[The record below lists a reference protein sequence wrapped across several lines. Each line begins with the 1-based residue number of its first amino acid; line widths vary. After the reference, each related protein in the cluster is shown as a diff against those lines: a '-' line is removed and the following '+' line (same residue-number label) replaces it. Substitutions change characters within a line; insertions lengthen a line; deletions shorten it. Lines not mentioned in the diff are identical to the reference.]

1 MAGRDILKTIQVSDA
16 RCAEDFNLRTNIIAY
31 ASTHDASGGAISA
44 KHKDQLAANDVKW
57 SHGGFSTTIATAAA
71 NGQIVVYDINRA
83 GVEIARLHEHV
94 RQVHRLG
101 FNPHRAA
108 YMLSGSQDGT
118 VRMWDLRDLA
128 GDRSIM
134 TCQSRQKYIGNSDG
148 IRDLRWSPTDGTE
161 FAVGTDNGIVQCWDI
176 RKPVAPSLKISAH
189 DKSCHSIDWHPD
201 GKYLVSGGTDKN
213 IRVWDTSSSNRRM
226 KPSWEI
232 RAPQAVLN
240 VRWRPACWLSD
251 RDSPAAWRC
260 TQIATSYD
268 QQDPRMHIWDFRSPY
283 VPLRVLDKYD
293 TPATAMLW
301 HSESLLWSVGSIG
314 MFTQTD
320 VKFTTKTM
328 DQISPNTLD
337 IAPNGKILFFSQ
349 KRERRRTSIED
360 VLDNLSKQD
369 QRRSST
375 GERLSGSHSTLL
387 GSSEG
392 LSTKNRQRKGPSS
405 LRSIKPSADTPPSA
419 GSGGAILGLDSSLET
434 GVHLS
439 SQVAG
444 IGYVEG
450 LFDADAFTYIAR
462 HQRAPSPVPA
472 SDKTCDLHHGL
483 SEAFRANSSLSA
495 NTGQYRLSQ
504 SWQILALA
512 VDHELY
518 SRAAH
523 SYHQRKTLSSP
534 TTLVKRRSLY
544 APYKPPNGARDE
556 QERKTALSESEQPP
570 MQLTTTLSGL
580 EDASNMTTPLA
591 RPVPDDHSEH
601 GMQTNFESLQ
611 LTDSTWSKQP
621 PKPLRPIS
629 ELANMASPGALR
641 TDTNHSPDVTSESSQ
656 SDAES
661 QGRSYPH
668 HIPQGTGLVDM
679 DRQMAERRAAIGNY
693 RAIPRP
699 LLRLDDPT
707 TMAGSA
713 LNVPMFGHESEESFH
728 LLSASTDSSHRGR
741 SVIGSFESNPESQ
754 KSTSTPERELP
765 PTDQLYDNT
774 DQEDALV
781 FDDEAQMRAPGSP
794 QSSPPMSLSLQRGQR
809 AVEFA
814 ESTALAILQ
823 RPAHSQQP
831 IVHLEDMEEWPSAPM
846 TGTDEPATK
855 SDSYLISDFLP
866 PEQEPDYFPPWTATA
881 MLAPLTNY
889 HTYKLHDAQLP
900 AYLLLHLAPYLSQRF
915 SYERATL
922 ILLQYHSQLV
932 SLELYAQAAEL
943 RNLAHPDYVEVAE
956 HGLYQI
962 VPGGPWCTVCQK
974 PSKGSKPRYCERCKQ
989 PWAQCPICN
998 GEGVSSI
1005 RGSPGVL
1012 DQAAPATSNYPKG
1025 GDKLWGW
1032 CQDCGHGGHSGCLR
1046 IWWGLEESEGV
1057 CPSAGCLCDCMPGTR
1072 REEIVRRLEEERKPN
1087 KVVSKDE
1094 RKVGP
1099 SPAVQKARG
1108 LLGGPG
1114 MNAVSTQGMGAG
1126 RGALSLG
1133 ATGRSASGGKK
1144 VRIVAPEEEGRVGG
1158 NDGKGDDKTSVSVP

>member
-1 MAGRDILKTIQVSDA
+1 M
-16 RCAEDFNLRTNIIAY
+16 RTNIIAY

-94 RQVHRLG
+94 RQVHKLG

-176 RKPVAPSLKISAH
+176 RKPAAPSLKISAH
-189 DKSCHSIDWHPD
+189 EKSCHSIDWHPD

-213 IRVWDTSSSNRRM
+213 IRVWDTSSLNRRM

-240 VRWRPACWLSD
+240 VRWRPACWPSD
-251 RDSPAAWRC
+251 RESPAAWRC
-260 TQIATSYD
+260 TQVAASYD

-283 VPLRVLDKYD
+283 VPFRVLDKYD
-293 TPATAMLW
+293 TPAAAMLW
-301 HSESLLWSVGSIG
+301 HSESLLWSVGSVG

-320 VKFTTKTM
+320 LKFTTKTM

-337 IAPNGKILFFSQ
+337 IAPDGKILFFSQ

-360 VLDNLSKQD
+360 VLDNLSKQT

-392 LSTKNRQRKGPSS
+392 LSVKNRQRKGPSS
-405 LRSIKPSADTPPSA
+405 LRSTKSSADTPPSA
-419 GSGGAILGLDSSLET
+419 ESGGPILGLDSCLENS
-434 GVHLS
+434 VHLL

-450 LFDADAFTYIAR
+450 LFDADAFKYIAR
-462 HQRAPSPVPA
+462 HQRAPSPAPA
-472 SDKTCDLHHGL
+472 SDETCDLHHVL
-483 SEAFRANSSLSA
+483 SEAFRANSTLSA

-518 SRAAH
+518 SRAVH
-523 SYHQRKTLSSP
+523 SYQQRKTLSSP
-534 TTLVKRRSLY
+534 KDLVKRQSLY
-544 APYKPPNGARDE
+544 ATYKTSSEAKDG
-556 QERKTALSESEQPP
+556 QENEQPLT
-570 MQLTTTLSGL
+570 QLTTTSSGL

-591 RPVPDDHSEH
+591 RPVPDSHSEH
-601 GMQTNFESLQ
+601 GMQVHVESLQ
-611 LTDSTWSKQP
+611 LTDSTWTQQP
-621 PKPLRPIS
+621 PKPPKPIS
-629 ELANMASPGALR
+629 GLANIDSPGALR
-641 TDTNHSPDVTSESSQ
+641 ADKNHNPDGIRGPSK
-656 SDAES
+656 SDAENQDLS
-661 QGRSYPH
+661 FPH
-668 HIPQGTGLVDM
+668 QLPQDTGFVDM

-707 TMAGSA
+707 SMVGSG
-713 LNVPMFGHESEESFH
+713 LNVPTFGHESEESFQ

-741 SVIGSFESNPESQ
+741 SVIGSFDSNPDSQ

-765 PTDQLYDNT
+765 PIDQLYDNT

-794 QSSPPMSLSLQRGQR
+794 PASGLMSISLQRGQR
-809 AVEFA
+809 AVEYG
-814 ESTALAILQ
+814 ESVALAVIQ

-831 IVHLEDMEEWPSAPM
+831 IVHLENMEEWPSAPI
-846 TGTDEPATK
+846 TRIEEPTAG
-855 SDSYLISDFLP
+855 SGSYLMSDFLP

-881 MLAPLTNY
+881 MFAPLTNY

-943 RNLAHPDYVEVAE
+943 RNHAHPDYVEVAE

-962 VPGGPWCTVCQK
+962 VPGGPWCTVCHK
-974 PSKGSKPRYCERCKQ
+974 PSKGSRPRYCQRCKQ
-989 PWAQCPICN
+989 PWAKCPICN
-998 GEGVSSI
+998 GEGVTSI
-1005 RGSPGVL
+1005 RNSPRVL
-1012 DQAAPATSNYPKG
+1012 AQAAPSTSNYPKG
-1025 GDKLWGW
+1025 SDNLWGW
-1032 CQDCGHGGHSGCLR
+1032 CQECGHGGHSGCLR
-1046 IWWGLEESEGV
+1046 IWWGMEESEGA

-1072 REEIVRRLEEERKPN
+1072 RDEIVRRLERFEEERKP

-1094 RKVGP
+1094 RKVRP

-1114 MNAVSTQGMGAG
+1114 TNAVSTQGMGAG

-1144 VRIVAPEEEGRVGG
+1144 VRIVAPEEESRDGG
-1158 NDGKGDDKTSVSVP
+1158 NYDKDNNKTSVSVP

>member
-1 MAGRDILKTIQVSDA
+1 MSDA

-128 GDRSIM
+128 GDRSVM
-134 TCQSRQKYIGNSDG
+134 TCQSRQKYIGNNDG

-176 RKPVAPSLKISAH
+176 RKPAAPSLKISAH
-189 DKSCHSIDWHPD
+189 EKSCHSIDWHPD
-201 GKYLVSGGTDKN
+201 GKYLVSGGADKN

-251 RDSPAAWRC
+251 RESPAAWRC
-260 TQIATSYD
+260 TQLAASYD
-268 QQDPRMHIWDFRSPY
+268 QQDPRMHVWDFRSPY
-283 VPLRVLDKYD
+283 VPFRVLDKYD

-301 HSESLLWSVGSIG
+301 HSESLLWSVGSVG

-320 VKFTTKTM
+320 VKFTPKTM

-360 VLDNLSKQD
+360 VLDNLSKQN

-392 LSTKNRQRKGPSS
+392 LSVKNRQRKGPSS
-405 LRSIKPSADTPPSA
+405 LRSTKSSADTPPSA
-419 GSGGAILGLDSSLET
+419 GSGGPILGLDSSLEN

-444 IGYVEG
+444 IGYIEG
-450 LFDADAFTYIAR
+450 LFDADAFGYIAR

-472 SDKTCDLHHGL
+472 SDKTCDLHHVL
-483 SEAFRANSSLSA
+483 SEAFRANSTLSA
-495 NTGQYRLSQ
+495 NTGKYRLSQ

-512 VDHELY
+512 VDNELY

-523 SYHQRKTLSSP
+523 SYQHRKTLSSP
-534 TTLVKRRSLY
+534 KNLVKRRALY
-544 APYKPPNGARDE
+544 ATYKASNEATDD
-556 QERKTALSESEQPP
+556 QEGKTILTENEQPP
-570 MQLTTTLSGL
+570 TQLTTTSSGF
-580 EDASNMTTPLA
+580 EDASNRTTPLA
-591 RPVPDDHSEH
+591 RPVPDGHSEH
-601 GMQTNFESLQ
+601 GMPMNVESLQ
-611 LTDSTWSKQP
+611 LTDPTWTKQP
-621 PKPLRPIS
+621 PKPLTPIS
-629 ELANMASPGALR
+629 GLANMASPGALR
-641 TDTNHSPDVTSESSQ
+641 TDKYHNPDDVKELSKI
-656 SDAES
+656 DPES
-661 QGRSYPH
+661 QDPSYPRQL
-668 HIPQGTGLVDM
+668 PQDSGLVDM

-707 TMAGSA
+707 SMVGSG
-713 LNVPMFGHESEESFH
+713 LNVPTFGHESEESFQ

-765 PTDQLYDNT
+765 LMDQLHDNT

-794 QSSPPMSLSLQRGQR
+794 PASPPMFLSLQRGEG
-809 AVEFA
+809 AAEYA
-814 ESTALAILQ
+814 ESAALAVSQ
-823 RPAHSQQP
+823 RPARSQQP
-831 IVHLEDMEEWPSAPM
+831 IVHLEDMEERPSAPI
-846 TGTDEPATK
+846 TK
-855 SDSYLISDFLP
+855 NDVRTTVSDAYLISDFLP

-881 MLAPLTNY
+881 MLAPLTNF

-900 AYLLLHLAPYLSQRF
+900 AYLLVHLAPYLSQRF
-915 SYERATL
+915 PYERAML

-962 VPGGPWCTVCQK
+962 VPGGPWCTVCRK
-974 PSKGSKPRYCERCKQ
+974 SSKGTKPRYCERCKQ

-1005 RGSPGVL
+1005 KNSLGVL
-1012 DQAAPATSNYPKG
+1012 DQAAESTSKCPKG
-1025 GDKLWGW
+1025 GDNLWGW
-1032 CQDCGHGGHSGCLR
+1032 CQECGHGGHSGCLR
-1046 IWWGLEESEGV
+1046 IWWGLEESEGA
-1057 CPSAGCLCDCMPGTR
+1057 CPTAACLCDCMPGTR
-1072 REEIVRRLEEERKPN
+1072 RDEIVKKLEEERKP
-1087 KVVSKDE
+1087 KPVSKDE
-1094 RKVGP
+1094 WKVGP

-1108 LLGGPG
+1108 LVGGPG
-1114 MNAVSTQGMGAG
+1114 TNAVSTQGMGAG

-1133 ATGRSASGGKK
+1133 AAGRSASGGKK
-1144 VRIVAPEEEGRVGG
+1144 VRIVAPEEEDRNGG
-1158 NDGKGDDKTSVSVP
+1158 NNSKDNDKTSVSVP

>member
-1 MAGRDILKTIQVSDA
+1 MSDA

-128 GDRSIM
+128 GDRSVM

-176 RKPVAPSLKISAH
+176 RKPAAPSLKISAH

-260 TQIATSYD
+260 TQIAASYD

-283 VPLRVLDKYD
+283 VPFRVLDKYD

-301 HSESLLWSVGSIG
+301 HSESLLWSVGSVG

-337 IAPNGKILFFSQ
+337 IAPDGKILFFSQ

-360 VLDNLSKQD
+360 VLDNLSKQN

-392 LSTKNRQRKGPSS
+392 LSVKNRQRKGPSS
-405 LRSIKPSADTPPSA
+405 LRSTRSSADTPPSG
-419 GSGGAILGLDSSLET
+419 GSGGPILGLDSSLENSM
-434 GVHLS
+434 HLS

-450 LFDADAFTYIAR
+450 LFDADAFKYIAR
-462 HQRAPSPVPA
+462 HQTAPSLVPA
-472 SDKTCDLHHGL
+472 SDETCDLHHVL
-483 SEAFRANSSLSA
+483 SEAFRVNSTLSA

-523 SYHQRKTLSSP
+523 SYQQRKSLSSP
-534 TTLVKRRSLY
+534 KNLGKRQSLY
-544 APYKPPNGARDE
+544 VTYKASSEATDSQERETTGSENEKPPI
-556 QERKTALSESEQPP
+556 
-570 MQLTTTLSGL
+570 QLTTISSGL

-591 RPVPDDHSEH
+591 RPVPDGHSEH
-601 GMQTNFESLQ
+601 GMQMPMDSLQ
-611 LTDSTWSKQP
+611 LTDSTWTKQP
-621 PKPLRPIS
+621 PKPLKPIS
-629 ELANMASPGALR
+629 GLANMDSPGALQ
-641 TDTNHSPDVTSESSQ
+641 TDKNHSPDSIR
-656 SDAES
+656 
-661 QGRSYPH
+661 GSYPH
-668 HIPQGTGLVDM
+668 QLPQDTGFVDI

-707 TMAGSA
+707 SMVGSA
-713 LNVPMFGHESEESFH
+713 LNVPTFGHESEESFQ

-765 PTDQLYDNT
+765 SIDQLYENT

-794 QSSPPMSLSLQRGQR
+794 PASPPMSHSLQRGER
-809 AVEFA
+809 AVEYA
-814 ESTALAILQ
+814 ESATLVVSQ

-831 IVHLEDMEEWPSAPM
+831 IIQLEDMEGWPGPPINRTEAPANES
-846 TGTDEPATK
+846 G
-855 SDSYLISDFLP
+855 SYLISDFLP

-881 MLAPLTNY
+881 MFAPLTNY

-915 SYERATL
+915 TYERATL

-932 SLELYAQAAEL
+932 SLELYTQAAEL
-943 RNLAHPDYVEVAE
+943 RNLAHRDYVEVAE
-956 HGLYQI
+956 YGLYQI
-962 VPGGPWCTVCQK
+962 VPGGPWCAVCHK

-998 GEGVSSI
+998 GEGVGSI
-1005 RGSPGVL
+1005 RNSPGVL
-1012 DQAAPATSNYPKG
+1012 DQAAPSMSNYCHG
-1025 GDKLWGW
+1025 GDNLWGW
-1032 CQDCGHGGHSGCLR
+1032 CQECGHGGHSGCLQ

-1057 CPSAGCLCDCMPGTR
+1057 CPSVGCLCDCMPGMR
-1072 REEIVRRLEEERKPN
+1072 RDQIVRKLEEERKP
-1087 KVVSKDE
+1087 KPVSKDE

-1114 MNAVSTQGMGAG
+1114 TNAVSTQGMGAG

-1144 VRIVAPEEEGRVGG
+1144 VRIVAPEEEGRDGG
-1158 NDGKGDDKTSVSVP
+1158 NNSKGDNKTSVSVP

>member
-1 MAGRDILKTIQVSDA
+1 MSDA

-176 RKPVAPSLKISAH
+176 RKPAAPLLKISAH
-189 DKSCHSIDWHPD
+189 EKSCHSIDWHPD

-213 IRVWDTSSSNRRM
+213 IRVWDTSSPNRRM

-251 RDSPAAWRC
+251 RESPAAWRC
-260 TQIATSYD
+260 TQLAASYD

-283 VPLRVLDKYD
+283 VPFRVLDKYD
-293 TPATAMLW
+293 TPAAAMLW
-301 HSESLLWSVGSIG
+301 HSESLLWSVGSVG

-320 VKFTTKTM
+320 LKFTTKTM

-337 IAPNGKILFFSQ
+337 VAADGKILFFSQ

-360 VLDNLSKQD
+360 VLDNLSKQN

-392 LSTKNRQRKGPSS
+392 LSVKNRQRKGPSS
-405 LRSIKPSADTPPSA
+405 LRSTKSSVDTPPSA
-419 GSGGAILGLDSSLET
+419 GSDGPILGLDSSLEN

-450 LFDADAFTYIAR
+450 LFDADAFRYIAR
-462 HQRAPSPVPA
+462 HQRAPSPIPA
-472 SDKTCDLHHGL
+472 SGKTCDLHHVL
-483 SEAFRANSSLSA
+483 NEAFRANSTLSA

-523 SYHQRKTLSSP
+523 SYQQRKTLSSP
-534 TTLVKRRSLY
+534 KNLVKRKSLY
-544 APYKPPNGARDE
+544 ATYKASNEATDD
-556 QERKTALSESEQPP
+556 QERKTTLLESEHPP
-570 MQLTTTLSGL
+570 TQLITTSSGR

-591 RPVPDDHSEH
+591 RPVPDGHSEH
-601 GMQTNFESLQ
+601 GMQMNMESFQ
-611 LTDSTWSKQP
+611 LTNSTWSKQS
-621 PKPLRPIS
+621 PKPLKAIS
-629 ELANMASPGALR
+629 GFANMVSPGPLR
-641 TDTNHSPDVTSESSQ
+641 IDKNHSPNGVRGSSKP
-656 SDAES
+656 DAES
-661 QGRSYPH
+661 QDPSYPH
-668 HIPQGTGLVDM
+668 QLPQDTGLVDM
-679 DRQMAERRAAIGNY
+679 DRQMTERRAAIGNY

-707 TMAGSA
+707 PMLGSA
-713 LNVPMFGHESEESFH
+713 LNVPTFGHESEESFQ
-728 LLSASTDSSHRGR
+728 LMSASTDSSHRGR
-741 SVIGSFESNPESQ
+741 SVIGSFESNPDSQ

-765 PTDQLYDNT
+765 SFDQLYDNT

-794 QSSPPMSLSLQRGQR
+794 PISPPMSFSLQRGER
-809 AVEFA
+809 AVEYA
-814 ESTALAILQ
+814 ESAALPVIQ
-823 RPAHSQQP
+823 RPTHSQQP
-831 IVHLEDMEEWPSAPM
+831 IVHPEDMEEWRSAPITRTDKPT
-846 TGTDEPATK
+846 TG

-866 PEQEPDYFPPWTATA
+866 LEQEPDYFPPWTATA
-881 MLAPLTNY
+881 MFAPLTNY

-922 ILLQYHSQLV
+922 ILLQYHSQLA

-943 RNLAHPDYVEVAE
+943 RNLAHPDYVEVTE

-962 VPGGPWCTVCQK
+962 MPGGPWCTFCHK
-974 PSKGSKPRYCERCKQ
+974 PSKGSKPRYCERCRQ
-989 PWAQCPICN
+989 PWARCPICN

-1005 RGSPGVL
+1005 RNSPGVV
-1012 DQAAPATSNYPKG
+1012 DQASPSKSNYSKG
-1025 GDKLWGW
+1025 GDNLWGW
-1032 CQDCGHGGHSGCLR
+1032 CQECGHGGHSGCLR
-1046 IWWGLEESEGV
+1046 IWWSLEESEGV
-1057 CPSAGCLCDCMPGTR
+1057 CPSAGCLCDCMPGSR
-1072 REEIVRRLEEERKPN
+1072 RDEIVRKLEEERKP

-1114 MNAVSTQGMGAG
+1114 ANAVSTQGLGPG

-1144 VRIVAPEEEGRVGG
+1144 VRIVAPEEEGQDGG
-1158 NDGKGDDKTSVSVP
+1158 KDSKGDDKTSVSVP

>member
-1 MAGRDILKTIQVSDA
+1 MSDA

-128 GDRSIM
+128 GDRSVM
-134 TCQSRQKYIGNSDG
+134 TCQSRQKYLGNNDG

-176 RKPVAPSLKISAH
+176 RKPAAPSLKISAH
-189 DKSCHSIDWHPD
+189 DNKSCHSIDWHPD
-201 GKYLVSGGTDKN
+201 GKYLVSGGADKN

-251 RDSPAAWRC
+251 RESPAAWRC
-260 TQIATSYD
+260 TQLAASYD
-268 QQDPRMHIWDFRSPY
+268 QQDPRMHVWDFRSPY
-283 VPLRVLDKYD
+283 VPFRVLDKYD

-301 HSESLLWSVGSIG
+301 HSESLLWSVGSVG

-320 VKFTTKTM
+320 VKFTTQTM

-360 VLDNLSKQD
+360 VLDNLSKQN

-392 LSTKNRQRKGPSS
+392 LSVKNRQRKGPSS
-405 LRSIKPSADTPPSA
+405 LRSTKSSADTPPSI
-419 GSGGAILGLDSSLET
+419 GSGGPTLGLDSSLEN
-434 GVHLS
+434 GLHLS

-450 LFDADAFTYIAR
+450 FFDADAFRYIAR

-472 SDKTCDLHHGL
+472 SDKTCDLHHVL
-483 SEAFRANSSLSA
+483 SEAFRANSTLSA

-512 VDHELY
+512 VDNELY
-518 SRAAH
+518 SRAVH
-523 SYHQRKTLSSP
+523 SYQQRKALSSP
-534 TTLVKRRSLY
+534 KKLVKRRALY
-544 APYKPPNGARDE
+544 ALYKSSNEVTDD
-556 QERKTALSESEQPP
+556 QEGKTTLSENEQPP
-570 MQLTTTLSGL
+570 TQLTTTSSGL

-591 RPVPDDHSEH
+591 RPVSDGHSEH
-601 GMQTNFESLQ
+601 GMPMNLESLQ
-611 LTDSTWSKQP
+611 LTDPTWTKQP
-621 PKPLRPIS
+621 PKPLTPIS
-629 ELANMASPGALR
+629 GLANMASPRALR
-641 TDTNHSPDVTSESSQ
+641 TDKNHSPDDSKGSSET
-656 SDAES
+656 DAES
-661 QGRSYPH
+661 QDPSFPRQL
-668 HIPQGTGLVDM
+668 PQDTGLVDM

-707 TMAGSA
+707 SMIGSG
-713 LNVPMFGHESEESFH
+713 LNVPTFGHESEESFQ

-765 PTDQLYDNT
+765 TIDQLYNNT

-781 FDDEAQMRAPGSP
+781 FDDEAQMGAPGSP
-794 QSSPPMSLSLQRGQR
+794 PASPPMFISLQREER
-809 AVEFA
+809 AVEYA
-814 ESTALAILQ
+814 ESAALAVSQ
-823 RPAHSQQP
+823 RPAHSQRP
-831 IVHLEDMEEWPSAPM
+831 MVHLEDMEEWPSAPITKIDKRT
-846 TGTDEPATK
+846 TG
-855 SDSYLISDFLP
+855 SDAYLISDFLP
-866 PEQEPDYFPPWTATA
+866 PEKEPDYFPPWTATA
-881 MLAPLTNY
+881 MFAPLINF
-889 HTYKLHDAQLP
+889 HSYKLHDAQLP
-900 AYLLLHLAPYLSQRF
+900 TYLLVHLAPYLSQRF
-915 SYERATL
+915 TYERAML

-962 VPGGPWCTVCQK
+962 VPGGPWCTVCHK
-974 PSKGSKPRYCERCKQ
+974 PSKGTKPRYCARCKQ

-1005 RGSPGVL
+1005 KNSLGIL
-1012 DQAAPATSNYPKG
+1012 DQATPSTSKYPKG
-1025 GDKLWGW
+1025 GDNLWGW
-1032 CQDCGHGGHSGCLR
+1032 CQECGHGGHSGCLR
-1046 IWWGLEESEGV
+1046 IWWGLEESEGA
-1057 CPSAGCLCDCMPGTR
+1057 CPTAGCLCDCMPGTR
-1072 REEIVRRLEEERKPN
+1072 RDEIVRKLEEERKP
-1087 KVVSKDE
+1087 KQVSKDE
-1094 RKVGP
+1094 WKVGP

-1108 LLGGPG
+1108 LVGVPG
-1114 MNAVSTQGMGAG
+1114 TNAVSTQGMSAG
-1126 RGALSLG
+1126 RGGLSLG
-1133 ATGRSASGGKK
+1133 AAGRSASGGKK
-1144 VRIVAPEEEGRVGG
+1144 VRIVAPEEEGQNGV
-1158 NDGKGDDKTSVSVP
+1158 NDSKDNDKTGVSVP